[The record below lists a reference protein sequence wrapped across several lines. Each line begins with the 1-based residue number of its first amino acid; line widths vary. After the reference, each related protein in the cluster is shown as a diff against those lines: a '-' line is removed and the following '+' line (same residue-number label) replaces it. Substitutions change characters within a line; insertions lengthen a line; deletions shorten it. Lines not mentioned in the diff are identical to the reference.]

1 MDVSQPDN
9 RSTLPLNKRCIFLSI
24 DGINFTAGFS
34 KDIRF
39 KAGLDFYPG
48 PFSIYRRIA
57 IIHRRVELPAKKWAS
72 FYKPFNL
79 QAHRNSAMTVSFTFI
94 KSLKV
99 SICIACTCMLFSVH
113 PVTAQ
118 KVTKDFKA
126 NGIAVKVETNGE
138 YSTGKNQFILSASEN
153 SIVLYAD
160 KANPVDTGSKYF
172 RYKLEAA
179 DDNWSQVVLP
189 FTVKY
194 QSLQH
199 GSFVFTMQSS
209 NDGDHWFETG
219 IAIKLDIA
227 APFWKTWWL
236 RLVVIFVV
244 LSLVWYVIN
253 YYKQK
258 QKQKEEELET
268 ELVIVYFASQ
278 INKHYHTG
286 ELLWDVAKNCISKL
300 HFEDCVIYQLDDER
314 NVLVQKAAYGPKNPV
329 DFTIDAPIEIKPGEG
344 IVGAVAQ
351 TGKAEIIAN
360 TSLDKR
366 YIVDDRRRFSEI
378 TVPVIIDGKVV
389 GVIDSEHHRKNFFN
403 NRHLKILTTIA
414 ALCASQIQLVKMEE
428 EKEKAEIELLHNK
441 QKALESRL
449 QSLRLQMNP
458 HFLFNALNSVQQMIL
473 ANEEMVA
480 TKYLSRFSKL
490 LRAILVHSDKETI
503 TLKEELEILNLYI
516 ELESIRF
523 KDAFQYR
530 INCDESID
538 VDEVKVP
545 TLLIQPF
552 VENAIWH
559 GLMHKDRDRNLLVQF
574 IEKGEWL
581 HCIVEDN
588 GIGRKKAQEIRGI
601 ALNGSKHQSKGIAV
615 STERLKWMKSSD
627 GEHGDIHF
635 TDLYNEDGTAA
646 GTRITINFPILN

>member
-1 MDVSQPDN
+1 MAGILKPINLQPH
-9 RSTLPLNKRCIFLSI
+9 RSFAMNVFCTIIKPYTVGICTACLCLLFLI
-24 DGINFTAGFS
+24 
-34 KDIRF
+34 
-39 KAGLDFYPG
+39 
-48 PFSIYRRIA
+48 
-57 IIHRRVELPAKKWAS
+57 LPA
-72 FYKPFNL
+72 N
-79 QAHRNSAMTVSFTFI
+79 
-94 KSLKV
+94 
-99 SICIACTCMLFSVH
+99 
-113 PVTAQ
+113 AQ
-118 KVTKDFKA
+118 KQTRDFNA
-126 NGIAVKVETNGE
+126 NGIVVKVETNGR
-138 YSTGKNQFILSASEN
+138 YLQNKNQFVLSATES
-153 SIVLYAD
+153 SIVF
-160 KANPVDTGSKYF
+160 YF
-172 RYKLEAA
+172 EKSSAA
-179 DDNWSQVVLP
+179 DSSNRFIQYQLEGVDEDWTRVAVP
-189 FTVKY
+189 FAVKY
-194 QSLQH
+194 QGLHPGSAVFKLQT
-199 GSFVFTMQSS
+199 G
-209 NDGDHWFETG
+209 NDGERWTETG
-219 IAIKLDIA
+219 INLTLAVE

-253 YYKQK
+253 FYKQK

-268 ELVIVYFASQ
+268 ELVISYFASQ

-300 HFEDCVIYQLDDER
+300 HFEDCVIYQLDDKR

-344 IVGAVAQ
+344 IVGTVAQ

-389 GVIDSEHHRKNFFN
+389 GVIDSEHQRKNFFN
-403 NRHLKILTTIA
+403 SRHLKILTTIA
-414 ALCASQIQLVKMEE
+414 TLCASQIQLVQMEE
-428 EKEKAEIELLHNK
+428 EKEKTAIELLHNK

-480 TKYLSRFSKL
+480 TRYLSRFSKL

-503 TLKEELEILNLYI
+503 TLKEELDILNLYV

-523 KDAFQYR
+523 KDAFQYS
-530 INCDESID
+530 IQYDDSID
-538 VDEVKVP
+538 VDEVKIP

-559 GLMHKDRDRNLLVQF
+559 GLMHKESDRNLLVQF

-581 HCIVEDN
+581 QCIVEDN
-588 GIGRKKAQEIRGI
+588 GIGRKKAQEIKGT
-601 ALNGSKHQSKGIAV
+601 ALNGSRHQSKGIAV
-615 STERLKWMKSSD
+615 STERLKAMKSSN
-627 GEHGDIHF
+627 GEHGDISF
-635 TDLYNEDGTAA
+635 TDLYNDDGTAA
-646 GTRITINFPILN
+646 GTRIEINFPILN